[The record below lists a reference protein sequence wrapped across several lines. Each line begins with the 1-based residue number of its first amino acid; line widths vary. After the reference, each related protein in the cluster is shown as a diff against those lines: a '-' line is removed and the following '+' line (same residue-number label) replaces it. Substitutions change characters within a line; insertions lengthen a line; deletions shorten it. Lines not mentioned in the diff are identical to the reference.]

1 MNNTNPSYIG
11 VRPFNQVLNELGHSD
26 IAGYLFNYLNDLKAI
41 TYITENEY
49 IDKDYLI
56 DYSNFYSRSFDIK
69 EKFTIRLHFF
79 SAFFSKDDLRLLLI
93 ECNEKILK
101 KINETYLGFI
111 VIKPIPDS
119 NGNPIIGRT
128 ILKTY
133 PLKDNGE
140 CRYFVTGWHDV
151 SFYGIPLKI
160 KSLPFQTQDEAVGAC
175 ATAACWIAS
184 HPLNNL
190 FGIPKY
196 SPFEVT
202 EKSVVFPLLER
213 NYPSEGLSLY
223 QMKNYFN
230 SIGLETE
237 LVDIR
242 NIKKYTDYTVN
253 DDIVADV
260 VKAYTKMGLPIIAT
274 LRLVGTDNS
283 HDFHAVVISGYR
295 HKHGILKELYIH
307 DDRIGPYSKAF
318 PETNFSKWD
327 NEWIRR
333 DGFSSLFVEKLVIPI
348 YPKIRLSFSRIYN
361 IFLKKHKRTANRL
374 ESRLGIKFTPSLY
387 LMEIRKYKE
396 FIWKHTCKNKGDI
409 LIKHL
414 PRFLWI
420 IRYTHHK
427 RLIMDYV
434 YDGTSVFPKELCV
447 IDFLTDP

>member
-1 MNNTNPSYIG
+1 MNDNKPSFLE
-11 VRPFNQVLNELGHSD
+11 VHFFNQAMNDLGHSY
-26 IAGYLFNYLNDLKAI
+26 IAEYLFKYLNDLKAK
-41 TYITENEY
+41 TYVIENEY

-56 DYSNFYSRSFDIK
+56 DYSHFYSRSFDVK
-69 EKFTIRLHFF
+69 EKFTTRLHFF
-79 SAFFSKDDLRLLLI
+79 SAFFSKEDLKKLLI
-93 ECNEKILK
+93 ECDEKILEK
-101 KINETYLGFI
+101 LNDTYLGFI

-140 CRYFVTGWHDV
+140 CRYFVTGCHKV
-151 SFYGIPLKI
+151 SFFGIPLKI

-184 HPLNNL
+184 HPLSDL

-202 EKSVVFPLLER
+202 EKSVIFPFPER

-237 LVDIR
+237 FIDVR
-242 NIKKYTDYTVN
+242 NIHKYEAYTPK

-260 VKAYTKMGLPIIAT
+260 VRAYTKIDLPIIAT
-274 LRLVGTDNS
+274 LKLVGKNNNR
-283 HDFHAVVISGYR
+283 DFHAAVISGYR
-295 HKHGILKELYIH
+295 HKHGILKELYVH

-318 PETNFSKWD
+318 PKGKFDTWD

-333 DGFSSLFVEKLVIPI
+333 GEFSKLVVDQLVIPI
-348 YPKIRLSFSRIYN
+348 YPKIRLSFARIYN
-361 IFLKKHKRTANRL
+361 VFLKKYKRTANQL
-374 ESRLGIKFTPSLY
+374 EPIIGKFTPALY
-387 LMEIRKYKE
+387 LMEIRQYKK
-396 FIWKHTCKNKGDI
+396 FIWQHSCENKEEI
-409 LIKHL
+409 LCKHL
-414 PRFLWI
+414 PTFF
-420 IRYTHHK
+420 
-427 RLIMDYV
+427 MDY
-434 YDGTSVFPKELCV
+434 
-447 IDFLTDP
+447 